1 MCVCVFVG
9 ISSRI
14 YAFFFCKHKELFS
27 FSQQITAVGP
37 VPPLLCVCLCVGGCC
52 LQETFARTTI
62 VLFVCFYTFNVYLI
76 LFCVLFSHRLTII
89 FSVFSLS
96 SSFSQSINAKHDSRN
111 AIFYLLAAFLFLF
124 CFLELLCFFH
134 FLNVREIEKL

>member
-37 VPPLLCVCLCVGGCC
+37 VPPLLYVCLCVGGCC

-62 VLFVCFYTFNVYLI
+62 VLFVCFYTLNVYLI
-76 LFCVLFSHRLTII
+76 LFVYYFHTDLQSSFPFSSH
-89 FSVFSLS
+89 S
-96 SSFSQSINAKHDSRN
+96 SSSQSINAKHDSRN
-111 AIFYLLAAFLFLF
+111 AIFFLLAAFLFLF
-124 CFLELLCFFH
+124 CFFRAPFS
-134 FLNVREIEKL
+134 FVLNVREIEKL

>member
-37 VPPLLCVCLCVGGCC
+37 VPPLLYVCLCVGGCC

-76 LFCVLFSHRLTII
+76 LFVYYFHTDLQSSSPFS
-89 FSVFSLS
+89 SLS
-96 SSFSQSINAKHDSRN
+96 FSSQSINAKHDSRN
-111 AIFYLLAAFLFLF
+111 AIFYQLAAFLFLF
-124 CFLELLCFFH
+124 CFLQNSFFI

>member
-76 LFCVLFSHRLTII
+76 LFVYYFHTDLQ
-89 FSVFSLS
+89 
-96 SSFSQSINAKHDSRN
+96 SSFPFFR
-111 AIFYLLAAFLFLF
+111 FLLLLVNRSMPSMILETQFSTCQQLF
-124 CFLELLCFFH
+124 CFYSAFQSSFAFSFF
-134 FLNVREIEKL
+134 F